1 MWQLQEPEEKNVTFY
16 VKKNKKQFWLILV
29 HMLDIYICHLYP
41 HRRKTGRQL
50 NQQLLSSGIQGG
62 ISFSHVA
69 HL

>member
-29 HMLDIYICHLYP
+29 HMLDIYICHLYL

-50 NQQLLSSGIQGG
+50 NQQLRSSGIQGG
-62 ISFSHVA
+62 ISFPHVA